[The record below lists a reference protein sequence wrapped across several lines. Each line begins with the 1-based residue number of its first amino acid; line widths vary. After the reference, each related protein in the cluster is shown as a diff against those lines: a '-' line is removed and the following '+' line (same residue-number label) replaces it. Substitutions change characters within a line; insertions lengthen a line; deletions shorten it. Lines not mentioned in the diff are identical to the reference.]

1 VIPPEPQ
8 EGEVPVLTE
17 VVEEAPTSPTPPT
30 DAAAHEALALE
41 LEAALLERL
50 RPEID
55 RITGLALDRVRAELT
70 LTVLKIV
77 REAVAASLARA
88 SRGPTRN

>member
-1 VIPPEPQ
+1 VTPPEPQ
-8 EGEVPVLTE
+8 EEAEVPVLTE
-17 VVEEAPTSPTPPT
+17 VVEEVA
-30 DAAAHEALALE
+30 DEALALE

-55 RITGLALDRVRAELT
+55 RMTGLALDRVRAELT

-88 SRGPTRN
+88 SRGPTRS